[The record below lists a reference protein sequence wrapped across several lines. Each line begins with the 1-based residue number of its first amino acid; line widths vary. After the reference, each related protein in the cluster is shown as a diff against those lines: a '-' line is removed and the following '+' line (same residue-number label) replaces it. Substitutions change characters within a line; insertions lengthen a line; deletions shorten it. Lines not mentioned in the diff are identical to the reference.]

1 MTLGAGTPEAAA
13 LKVAVDPATATAA
26 TGWVVMTGADSTFK
40 VTARD
45 VVVPAEFAKV
55 ASNLKPFLFEE
66 ATKRYVGD
74 VAPAIAVHLLPFE
87 DSFH

>member
-1 MTLGAGTPEAAA
+1 VVPFADSCHLTLGAGTPEAAA

-26 TGWVVMTGADSTFK
+26 TGWVVTTGADRTFK

-45 VVVPAEFAKV
+45 VVDPTEFAKV

-66 ATKRYVGD
+66 ATKR
-74 VAPAIAVHLLPFE
+74 
-87 DSFH
+87 

>member
-1 MTLGAGTPEAAA
+1 VLT
-13 LKVAVDPATATAA
+13 
-26 TGWVVMTGADSTFK
+26 TGADSTFK

-45 VVVPAEFAKV
+45 VTDPAEFANV
-55 ASNLKPFLFEE
+55 ASNLKPFLFDE

-74 VAPAIAVHLLPFE
+74 VAPAIAVHLFPFE